1 MNIGQS
7 YQQVQDQLSHQLV
20 MMSELKL
27 GLLKLE
33 VKSEVRLN
41 IGQSYQQVQDQ
52 LSHQLVSIS
61 ENIDTPFGRTF

>member
-1 MNIGQS
+1 
-7 YQQVQDQLSHQLV
+7 

-52 LSHQLVSIS
+52 KSLPIKVLNLRPLDLTQKLQVDKLKHI
-61 ENIDTPFGRTF
+61 